1 MSVQICTII
10 ARNYLPFARVLATSF
25 IEHNP
30 GGRVAVLVIDDV
42 DGDVDPRDEPFEV
55 VRPDE
60 IGLET
65 GEFHR
70 MAMIYG
76 LVELATS
83 LKPWLIRH
91 LLARAGTESVI
102 YLDPDV
108 RVFAPL
114 DEVSALAE
122 RHGIVLTPH
131 VTAPIPRDGRMT
143 DENTILSA
151 GMYNLGF
158 IAVGAGA
165 QPFLD
170 FWMERLSRE
179 CRVDVARNLFVDQ
192 RWIDFVPSVFGGHVL
207 RDPSYN
213 VAYWNLD
220 HRDLRWTQDGYRVDG
235 LPLHFFHFSGF
246 DASASSLLSKWQGS
260 RPRVLLSEHPDLARI
275 CAEYAAAVRAATR
288 GGESDTRY
296 GFADLPNGVPIDGEM
311 RELYRQRLE
320 AAESR
325 GAAPPPDPFTAEG
338 ADEFLEWA
346 CLPSSEAGH
355 RAPRYLALL
364 HSRRPALRDAFP
376 ALHGSD
382 YDAFLD
388 WAGGE
393 AAAGRLHR
401 RLVPETRLPEAEV
414 LPGVHWAPVGRL
426 RPGISVVTDG
436 PAIAGSGNCSGLLAA
451 TAREADIQ
459 VETVLLEAVGDPPRL
474 RPASASAASLNL
486 GLIALA
492 PTWFARFMEDAGSAF
507 FDGRYTIGVLTC
519 DPGELRGAW
528 RAGLGRLDEVW
539 TISEPIHL
547 AVEAVAECPV
557 FTFPLPVVAP
567 TIRTDLDREAL
578 GLPEGFL
585 FLSRVDFR
593 AGTERANPSGLAE
606 AFTEGFAPGE
616 GPTLVLVAVKGE
628 HHLAELEALKLQA
641 AGRPD
646 VLVIDQDLDADES
659 AALTGACDC
668 YVTLDPT
675 QLSGLPLAE
684 AVALGKPVITAEAP
698 GGLDLVDARTGY
710 LVPATAGR
718 AKLEAVARLMRRIVE
733 HPEEA
738 RAISLRAR
746 DDVLS
751 RHAPAARAS
760 FIGERFEHAQKALEA
775 RSAGAGGSVG
785 GASGRLPSSLAEF
798 AGSRAD
804 PRSPSRFPLVSRPL
818 RRLVARLTAHGDA
831 HRAVVDR
838 RLVEAL
844 LRLEAQLDQIDRR
857 MRAAAN
863 GLDEPGSVPAQL
875 AALKDQTVDRVSR
888 LDARLQLLTERLG
901 ERIDRL
907 AQNVDQLAGLPEP
920 PASTVSALGAG
931 GSSGRLHFT
940 DASAS
945 REEPGTPHRVVR
957 AE

>member
-108 RVFAPL
+108 RVFAPF

-275 CAEYAAAVRAATR
+275 CAEYAAAVEAATR

-414 LPGVHWAPVGRL
+414 LPGVHWAPVGSL
-426 RPGISVVTDG
+426 RPGMSLVTDG
-436 PAIAGSGNCSGLLAA
+436 PPVAGSGNCSGLLAA
-451 TAREADIQ
+451 AAREAGIE

-539 TISEPIHL
+539 AISEPIHL
-547 AVEAVAECPV
+547 AVEAAAECPV
-557 FTFPLPVVAP
+557 FTFPLPVVPP

-578 GLPEGFL
+578 GLPEGLL

-593 AGTERANPSGLAE
+593 AGLERANPGGLVE
-606 AFTEGFAPGE
+606 AFAEGFAPGE

-628 HHLAELEALKLQA
+628 HHLAELEALKLRA
-641 AGRPD
+641 AERPD
-646 VLVIDQDLDADES
+646 VLVIDRDLDTDES

-675 QLSGLPLAE
+675 QLSGLPMAE
-684 AVALGKPVITAEAP
+684 AVALGKPVVAVEAP
-698 GGLDLVDARTGY
+698 GGLDLVDTVSAY
-710 LVPATAGR
+710 LIPANAGSPE
-718 AKLEAVARLMRRIVE
+718 LEAVARLMRRIVE
-733 HPEEA
+733 HPAEA
-738 RAISLRAR
+738 RAIGLRAR

-760 FIGERFEHAQKALEA
+760 FVGERFEHAQKALAA
-775 RSAGAGGSVG
+775 RSAGA
-785 GASGRLPSSLAEF
+785 ASRATGTLVRLPPSLAEF

-818 RRLVARLTAHGDA
+818 RRLVGRLTAHGDT

-838 RLVEAL
+838 RLAEAL
-844 LRLEAQLDQIDRR
+844 LGLEGRLDRVDRR
-857 MRAAAN
+857 MRAAAEA
-863 GLDEPGSVPAQL
+863 LDEPGSVPGQL
-875 AALKDQTVDRVSR
+875 VALREQTFDRLSR
-888 LDARLQLLTERLG
+888 LDARLRLLSERLG
-901 ERIDRL
+901 ERVDRL
-907 AQNVDQLAGLPEP
+907 AQGADQGAGRPEP
-920 PASTVSALGAG
+920 PASVVSAFDAGA
-931 GSSGRLHFT
+931 SSSRLHLT
-940 DASAS
+940 DASAL
-945 REEPGTPHRVVR
+945 REEPGNPPRVVR

>member
-25 IEHNP
+25 LEHNP

-60 IGLET
+60 IGLEA

-70 MAMIYG
+70 MAMIYD

-83 LKPWLIRH
+83 LKPWLIRC
-91 LLARAGTESVI
+91 LLARSGTEPVI
-102 YLDPDV
+102 YLDPDI

-122 RHGIVLTPH
+122 RYGVVLTPH

-165 QPFLD
+165 QSFLD

-179 CRVDVARNLFVDQ
+179 CRVDVTKNLFVDQ
-192 RWIDFVPSVFGGHVL
+192 RWIDFVPSAFGGHVL

-220 HRDLRWTQDGYRVDG
+220 HRDLCWTGDGYQVDG
-235 LPLHFFHFSGF
+235 VPLHFFHFSGF
-246 DASASSLLSKWQGS
+246 DTAAPSVLSKWQGS
-260 RPRVLLSEHPDLARI
+260 RPRVLLSERPDLARM
-275 CAEYAAAVRAATR
+275 CAEYAGAVRAATR
-288 GGESDTRY
+288 GGEFDTRY
-296 GFADLPNGVPIDGEM
+296 GFADLPNGIPIDEEM

-320 AAESR
+320 AAES
-325 GAAPPPDPFTAEG
+325 GGTAPPPDPFTAEG
-338 ADEFLEWA
+338 AEEFLDWA
-346 CLPSSEAGH
+346 CSPSSEPGH

-364 HSRRPALRDAFP
+364 HSQRPPLRDAFP

-393 AAAGRLHR
+393 AAAGRLPR
-401 RLVPETRLPEAEV
+401 RLVPPGRLPEAAV
-414 LPGVHWAPVGRL
+414 LPGVRWAPVGSL
-426 RPGISVVTDG
+426 RPGMSLVTDG
-436 PAIAGSGNCSGLLAA
+436 PPVAGSGNCSGLLAA
-451 TAREADIQ
+451 AAREAGIE

-474 RPASASAASLNL
+474 RPAVAGAASLNV
-486 GLIALA
+486 GLIAIG
-492 PTWFARFMEDAGSAF
+492 PTWFARFMKDAGSPF
-507 FDGRYTIGVLTC
+507 LDTRYTIGVLTC
-519 DPGELRGAW
+519 EPGELPGAW
-528 RAGLGRLDEVW
+528 KEALSRLDEVW
-539 TISEPIHL
+539 AISEPIRM
-547 AVEAVAECPV
+547 AVEAVTECPV
-557 FTFPLPVVAP
+557 FAFPLPVVAP
-567 TIRTDLDREAL
+567 AIIPDLDRRAL
-578 GLPEGFL
+578 GLPDGL
-585 FLSRVDFR
+585 IFLSRVDFR
-593 AGTERANPSGLAE
+593 AGLERANPGGLVE
-606 AFTEGFAPGE
+606 AFAEGFAPGE

-641 AGRPD
+641 VERSD
-646 VLVIDQDLDADES
+646 VLVIDRDLDTDES

-684 AVALGKPVITAEAP
+684 AVALGKPVVAVEAP
-698 GGLDLVDARTGY
+698 GGLDLVDTVSAY
-710 LVPATAGR
+710 LIPANAGSPE
-718 AKLEAVARLMRRIVE
+718 LDAVARLMRRIVE
-733 HPEEA
+733 HPDEA
-738 RAISLRAR
+738 RAIGLRAR

-751 RHAPAARAS
+751 RHAPATRAR
-760 FIGERFEHAQKALEA
+760 FVGERFEHAQKVLAA
-775 RSAGAGGSVG
+775 RSAGAASRAT
-785 GASGRLPSSLAEF
+785 GAPGRLPPSLAEF

-818 RRLVARLTAHGDA
+818 RRLVSRLTAHGDT

-838 RLVEAL
+838 RLAEAL
-844 LRLEAQLDQIDRR
+844 LQLESRLDEIDRR
-857 MRAAAN
+857 LRVTAD
-863 GLDEPGSVPAQL
+863 GLDEPGSAPAQL
-875 AALKDQTVDRVSR
+875 AALREQTFDRLSQ
-888 LDARLQLLTERLG
+888 LDARLRLLSEPLG
-901 ERIDRL
+901 ERVDRV
-907 AQNVDQLAGLPEP
+907 AKSGDQLAGYAKP
-920 PASTVSALGAG
+920 PADAVSAVDAGAS
-931 GSSGRLHFT
+931 GSQSQAI
-940 DASAS
+940 DALAS
-945 REEPGTPHRVVR
+945 REEPGKLPRMVR
-957 AE
+957 AK